1 LAQDIH
7 GHYMPVFIGSAFFVY
22 LNESFSLLPRLYRVK
37 SFSLEAIMRE
47 IIDWIDKEVA
57 RLDREVKRGIME
69 GDGQM
74 PVPEFLKESLG
85 DFV

>member
-1 LAQDIH
+1 
-7 GHYMPVFIGSAFFVY
+7 
-22 LNESFSLLPRLYRVK
+22 
-37 SFSLEAIMRE
+37 MRE